1 MRFAYADPM
10 RIGAIV
16 CGAAVMA
23 AACSNGASLSER
35 ELALDAYCSAN
46 VIGTGVVDVETDYV
60 PNVVNC
66 ENGAA
71 SFEALKAQA
80 VAARSYLYY
89 RLDRTGDIADGTS
102 DQVYSCSRT
111 PGEEH
116 FRAAEETSGQVLQYQ
131 GTQVAAFYVAGS
143 RQQPPGCTG
152 GTDDPTNTERFV
164 TYNTG
169 KSGDEVE
176 QTTLGLVNPANHA
189 NRGCKSQNGADC
201 LSDDGW
207 VYDDILRFYYG
218 EDIEIV
224 TAEGACVLAGI
235 DAGAVDGESDAA
247 GGNNGNGEVS
257 GGCASASTDSGTY
270 TAEGSGALI
279 AFWLCAMMLVRRRRR
294 SA

>member
-1 MRFAYADPM
+1 MRF
-10 RIGAIV
+10 GAIV
-16 CGAAVMA
+16 CGAAVVA
-23 AACSNGASLSER
+23 AACSNGDSLSER

-46 VIGTGVVDVETDYV
+46 VIGTGAVDVETDYV

-89 RLDRTGDIADGTS
+89 RLDRTGDIADGTN
-102 DQVYSCSRT
+102 DQVYSCNRT

-143 RQQPPGCTG
+143 RQQAPGCTG

-164 TYNTG
+164 TYNLG
-169 KSGDEVE
+169 KSGDGIE
-176 QTTLGLVNPANHA
+176 QTTLGLVNPTNHA

-235 DAGAVDGESDAA
+235 DAGTVAGESDAA
-247 GGNNGNGEVS
+247 GGNNNGTGEVS
-257 GGCASASTDSGTY
+257 GGCAATDGAGAGGT
-270 TAEGSGALI
+270 ALV
-279 AFWLCAMMLVRRRRR
+279 AFGMFAMMLVRPRRR